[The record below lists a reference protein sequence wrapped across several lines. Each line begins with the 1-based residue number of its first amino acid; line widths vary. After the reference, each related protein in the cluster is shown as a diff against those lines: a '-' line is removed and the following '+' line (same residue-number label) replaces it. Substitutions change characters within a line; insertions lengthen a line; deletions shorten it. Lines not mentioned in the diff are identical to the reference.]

1 MNLLLAILTALI
13 TDTARTDLTISG
25 QFGQGTYSIEGTQ
38 TGSFSV
44 HAQSVYDFNATS
56 RVFGEASY
64 QWSDSKQ
71 TRGVDNADYRLTA
84 PYWTTDTIGGDLR
97 REIYAFYGGYRMLK
111 NHLLWHAALSF
122 RAEQSYRMRDPRAKN
137 KVSDLRI
144 EASIGYQWK
153 RYALSLQAY
162 GGRYKQNNEI
172 RFYSELGETTIFHMA
187 NDTAAYARF
196 SGNNKIAYYS
206 GYRAGVGLSLLPT
219 TGWMAGFHYDWI
231 KITKELTTITRQ
243 PLFSILDHHRIL
255 TSQRTDHFLLTDKEV
270 GTVVVQG
277 IDGREGAFALR
288 NEHVGGNGVVTA
300 QTYLYLAGL
309 VAVTLLL
316 GNQGEGKTLSSL
328 LCPLSS
334 FTRRR
339 WRCEHA
345 VKNLLTSGLTPHVE
359 VGDAAM
365 APRHRIR
372 QVLKQGVGINGE
384 IAFELVF
391 TSLLRK
397 GTTANG

>member
-25 QFGQGTYSIEGTQ
+25 QFGQGTYALEGTQ

-231 KITKELTTITRQ
+231 KITKELTINTQVPITR
-243 PLFSILDHHRIL
+243 LNTHTL
-255 TSQRTDHFLLTDKEV
+255 TAQLGYVAHSWRVWASASLELKRGEQFLYGDNANNYYQLLLIAPNYRRNFLLAHLYGDYRLPLPIGNLLFVGMVDYDSFRTHTSETIQLQYTFPLKGKYSWLV
-270 GTVVVQG
+270 GTQASLHQYTQEQAWQ
-277 IDGREGAFALR
+277 IRI
-288 NEHVGGNGVVTA
+288 
-300 QTYLYLAGL
+300 QT
-309 VAVTLLL
+309 
-316 GNQGEGKTLSSL
+316 
-328 LCPLSS
+328 
-334 FTRRR
+334 
-339 WRCEHA
+339 
-345 VKNLLTSGLTPHVE
+345 GLT
-359 VGDAAM
+359 
-365 APRHRIR
+365 
-372 QVLKQGVGINGE
+372 
-384 IAFELVF
+384 F
-391 TSLLRK
+391 
-397 GTTANG
+397 

>member
-25 QFGQGTYSIEGTQ
+25 QFGQGTYALEGTQ
-38 TGSFSV
+38 TGSFSI

-144 EASIGYQWK
+144 EASVGYQWK
-153 RYALSLQAY
+153 RYALSLLAY

-231 KITKELTTITRQ
+231 KITKELTINTQVPITR
-243 PLFSILDHHRIL
+243 LNTHTL
-255 TSQRTDHFLLTDKEV
+255 TAQLGYVAHSWRVWASASLELKRGEQFLYGDNANNYYQLLLIAPNYRRNFLLAHLYGDYRLPLPIGDLLFVGMVDYDSFRTHTGETIQLQYTFPLKGKYSWLV
-270 GTVVVQG
+270 GTQASLHQYDQAKAWQ
-277 IDGREGAFALR
+277 I
-288 NEHVGGNGVVTA
+288 TI
-300 QTYLYLAGL
+300 QT
-309 VAVTLLL
+309 
-316 GNQGEGKTLSSL
+316 
-328 LCPLSS
+328 
-334 FTRRR
+334 
-339 WRCEHA
+339 
-345 VKNLLTSGLTPHVE
+345 GLT
-359 VGDAAM
+359 
-365 APRHRIR
+365 
-372 QVLKQGVGINGE
+372 
-384 IAFELVF
+384 F
-391 TSLLRK
+391 
-397 GTTANG
+397 

>member
-144 EASIGYQWK
+144 EASVGYQWK

-231 KITKELTTITRQ
+231 KITKELTINTQVPITR
-243 PLFSILDHHRIL
+243 LNTHTL
-255 TSQRTDHFLLTDKEV
+255 TAQLGYVAHSWRVWASASLELKRGEQFLYGDNANNYYQLLLIAPNYRRNFLLAHLYGDYRLPLPIGDLLFVGMVDYDSFRTHTCETIQLQYTFPLKGKYSWLV
-270 GTVVVQG
+270 GTQASLHQYTQEQAWQ
-277 IDGREGAFALR
+277 IRI
-288 NEHVGGNGVVTA
+288 
-300 QTYLYLAGL
+300 QT
-309 VAVTLLL
+309 
-316 GNQGEGKTLSSL
+316 
-328 LCPLSS
+328 
-334 FTRRR
+334 
-339 WRCEHA
+339 
-345 VKNLLTSGLTPHVE
+345 GLT
-359 VGDAAM
+359 
-365 APRHRIR
+365 
-372 QVLKQGVGINGE
+372 
-384 IAFELVF
+384 F
-391 TSLLRK
+391 
-397 GTTANG
+397 

>member
-25 QFGQGTYSIEGTQ
+25 QFGQGTYALEGTQ

-122 RAEQSYRMRDPRAKN
+122 RAEQSYRMHDPRAKN

-144 EASIGYQWK
+144 EASVGYQWK

-231 KITKELTTITRQ
+231 KLTKELTINTQVPITR
-243 PLFSILDHHRIL
+243 LNTHTL
-255 TSQRTDHFLLTDKEV
+255 TAQLGYVAHSWRVWASASLELKRGEQFLYGDNANNYYQLLLIAPNYRRNFLLAHLYGDYRLPLPIGNLLFVGMVNYDSFRTHTCETILLQYTFPLKGKYSWLV
-270 GTVVVQG
+270 GTQ
-277 IDGREGAFALR
+277 ASL
-288 NEHVGGNGVVTA
+288 HQYA
-300 QTYLYLAGL
+300 QAQAWQIRIQT
-309 VAVTLLL
+309 
-316 GNQGEGKTLSSL
+316 
-328 LCPLSS
+328 
-334 FTRRR
+334 
-339 WRCEHA
+339 
-345 VKNLLTSGLTPHVE
+345 GLT
-359 VGDAAM
+359 
-365 APRHRIR
+365 
-372 QVLKQGVGINGE
+372 
-384 IAFELVF
+384 F
-391 TSLLRK
+391 
-397 GTTANG
+397 